1 GSALTLS
8 LSAVG
13 IVLAFA
19 RHERRRAAQPDA
31 RPQADE
37 PDTDPL
43 PVIPTPA
50 LQEPR

>member
-1 GSALTLS
+1 MSARTTRQTS
-8 LSAVG
+8 VWVDTG
-13 IVLAFA
+13 P
-19 RHERRRAAQPDA
+19 QPDA
-31 RPQADE
+31 RPHADE